1 MAEAVVM
8 PQAGN
13 TVESC
18 ILVSWNVAVGDTID
32 NSTVICEAETDK
44 STVDVEAGA
53 SGTVLALLA
62 EEGDE
67 VPVKDPIL
75 IVGAADENAE
85 AALKELGIAPV
96 TTGEAGEVEETG
108 ESDLTPEASE
118 ASEAVPSEQPAPAA
132 SAPEPSAAAPSGE
145 ASGAA
150 SPRAR
155 KTAANKGV
163 NLSGLAGSGPHG
175 RIIESDVLQAAAA
188 SPGAT
193 VGAKASGGEIPASA
207 GSGIGGRNTR
217 ADLAAA
223 TSAAPAVPSAGVS
236 RDFPGEVS
244 ETPLKGVRAI
254 IAERMMHAL
263 ASTAPVT
270 YTVSANAK
278 GLLSMRARFKKS
290 DPDLGYSRITIGDLV
305 CYATVKTLARHGALN
320 SHLEDNTLK
329 TFASVH
335 LGLAVDT
342 PRGLLVPTIR
352 NADAMGLRE
361 FSATSY
367 DLAQQ
372 AIGGKIDPELLSGA
386 TFTVSNLG
394 AFGME
399 SFTPIINVPQTAILG
414 VNTISQRVEVD
425 GDGNVAAIPRIGFSL
440 SADHRAIDGADA
452 ARFLKDLCAAI
463 ENIDLTVIG

>member
-18 ILVSWNVAVGDTID
+18 ILVSWNVAVGDTVEA
-32 NSTVICEAETDK
+32 STVICEAETDK

-62 EEGDE
+62 DEGDE

-75 IVGAADENAE
+75 VLGAEGDNAE
-85 AALKELGIAPV
+85 AALKELGIEPA
-96 TTGEAGEVEETG
+96 TTGEAGEVEE
-108 ESDLTPEASE
+108 SDDDDLTPEASE
-118 ASEAVPSEQPAPAA
+118 SRPVKESAEPAPAPA
-132 SAPEPSAAAPSGE
+132 RERTFGQS
-145 ASGAA
+145 SGAA

-155 KTAANKGV
+155 RAAQHKGV
-163 NLSGLAGSGPHG
+163 DLSGLSGSGPGG
-175 RIIESDVLQAAAA
+175 RIIEDDVLDAAA
-188 SPGAT
+188 SSPGTT
-193 VGAKASGGEIPASA
+193 VGARATGQGAPDTP
-207 GSGIGGRNTR
+207 GTGIGGRHTR
-217 ADLAAA
+217 ADLDAAA
-223 TSAAPAVPSAGVS
+223 ARPAPAVVS
-236 RDFPGEVS
+236 GAATREYPGPVS

-270 YTVSANAK
+270 YNVSARAE
-278 GLLSMRARFKKS
+278 GLLGLRKRFKNS
-290 DPDLGYSRITIGDLV
+290 PEELGYSRITIGDLV
-305 CYATVKTLARHGALN
+305 CYATVQTLRRHGALN
-320 SHLEDNTLK
+320 AHLEDNTLT
-329 TFASVH
+329 TFQSVH

-361 FSATSY
+361 FSQTSY

-372 AIGGKIDPELLSGA
+372 AIGGKIDPDLLGGA

-394 AFGME
+394 SFGME

-414 VNTISQRVEVD
+414 VNTITPRAEADADGEVRLTQ
-425 GDGNVAAIPRIGFSL
+425 RIGFSL
-440 SADHRAIDGADA
+440 TADHRAIDGADA
-452 ARFLKDLCAAI
+452 ARFLKDLVAAI
-463 ENIDLTVIG
+463 ENIELTVIG

>member
-1 MAEAVVM
+1 MAEPVVM

-18 ILVSWNVAVGDTID
+18 ILVSWNVAVGDTVTD
-32 NSTVICEAETDK
+32 NTVICEAETDK

-75 IVGAADENAE
+75 LVGEADENAE
-85 AALKELGIAPV
+85 AALKELGIAPA
-96 TTGEAGEVEETG
+96 TTGEAGEVAETHDD
-108 ESDLTPEASE
+108 DLTPEARESSE
-118 ASEAVPSEQPAPAA
+118 P
-132 SAPEPSAAAPSGE
+132 APEPSAAMEGE
-145 ASGAA
+145 HTRGQSTGAA

-155 KTAANKGV
+155 ATAANKGV
-163 NLSGLAGSGPHG
+163 DLSAVDGSGPQG
-175 RIIESDVLQAAAA
+175 RIIEADVLAAVAA
-188 SPGAT
+188 SPGIT
-193 VGAKASGGEIPASA
+193 VGAKASGATLSQTPGT
-207 GSGIGGRNTR
+207 GIGGRQTR
-217 ADLAAA
+217 ADVAAAA
-223 TSAAPAVPSAGVS
+223 TRPVASPAAS
-236 RDFPGEVS
+236 REFPGEVS
-244 ETPLKGVRAI
+244 QTPLKGVRAI
-254 IAERMMHAL
+254 IAERMMNAL
-263 ASTAPVT
+263 ASSAPVT
-270 YTVSANAK
+270 YNVSAPADA
-278 GLLSMRARFKKS
+278 LLAMRKRFKQS
-290 DPDLGYSRITIGDLV
+290 DAELGYSRITIGDLV
-305 CYATVKTLARHGALN
+305 CYATVQTLARHPKMNA
-320 SHLEDNTLK
+320 HLVDNTLS

-361 FSATSY
+361 FSATSA

-394 AFGME
+394 SFGME

-414 VNTISQRVEVD
+414 VNTISGHAEVND
-425 GDGNVAAIPRIGFSL
+425 NGEVCMSQRIGFSL
-440 SADHRAIDGADA
+440 TADHRAIDGADA
-452 ARFLKDLCAAI
+452 ARFLRDLVDAI
-463 ENIDLTVIG
+463 ANIDLTVIG